1 MIGRDTELIL
11 TAQTPADRPPY
22 ERLLGDAMS
31 GVGELFGRMDIV
43 DAQWRIVDP
52 ILDNVTPV
60 YPYEPGTWGP
70 DEAEELIGADGP
82 WRAPKLAPAAK

>member
-11 TAQTPADRPPY
+11 TAQTPVDRPPY

-60 YPYEPGTWGP
+60 YPYEPGSWGP

-82 WRAPKLAPAAK
+82 WRAPKLAPVAK